1 MKKKVITI
9 CGKEVTLAYCY
20 ATEIAFHGYTGQD
33 NTAQISESLP
43 HKQVSPNNVS
53 YTTRAPP
60 TAYYEHNNEEPP
72 IVDKDLMFNAEP
84 AEIQAAFLAVTELYR
99 EWYKLPAGEPEDKAE
114 DQKKTRR
121 RGKN

>member
-33 NTAQISESLP
+33 FTAFINESFTQ
-43 HKQVSPNNVS
+43 KKVSPNNVM
-53 YTTRAPP
+53 YAILAAVM
-60 TAYYEHNNEEPP
+60 AYYEHNNEEPP

-99 EWYKLPAGEPEDKAE
+99 EWYKLPSGEPEDKAE